1 VIVDLII
8 PALDEE
14 GAIGGV
20 VAAFLATGRIR
31 RVVVADNGSG
41 DRTAERARAAGAEVV
56 HEPERGYGAAC
67 LKALAH
73 LAADPPEAVLFAD
86 GDGSDE
92 PAALGA
98 LLAALERAELVI
110 GSRVLG
116 RAEPGA
122 LTLAQRVGNAIATTA
137 IRLRYRVPATDLGP
151 FRAIRWA
158 ALQRLALR
166 DRNWGWTIEMQLK
179 AARAGLR
186 IAEVPVRARVRR
198 AGRSKVSG
206 TVRGAT
212 MAGITIL
219 GLLARHALAR

>member
-1 VIVDLII
+1 MKLDLVI

-14 GAIGGV
+14 DAIGEV
-20 VAAFLATGRIR
+20 VRAFLATGLVR
-31 RVVVADNGSG
+31 RVVVADNGSR
-41 DRTAERARAAGAEVV
+41 DRTAERARTAGAEVV

-73 LAADPPEAVLFAD
+73 LSADPPDAVLFAD

-92 PAALGA
+92 PADLPG
-98 LLAALERAELVI
+98 LLAALETADLVI
-110 GSRVLG
+110 GSRASG

-122 LTLAQRVGNAIATTA
+122 LTLAQRVGNHIATTA

-151 FRAIRWA
+151 YRAVRWS
-158 ALQRLALR
+158 ALGRLGMR
-166 DRNWGWTIEMQLK
+166 DRNWGWTVEMQLK

-186 IAEVPVRARVRR
+186 LVEVPVRARVRR

-206 TVRGAT
+206 TIRGAT
-212 MAGITIL
+212 MAGIKIL
-219 GLLARHALAR
+219 GLLARHALSR